1 MGYGTHYLHIPL
13 NAPNGEKFS
22 DRYSS
27 TQNVLEFFFFLVR
40 TCFSQP
46 TDPNASG
53 TVAEN

>member
-1 MGYGTHYLHIPL
+1 MNGIRYSLSPHPFKW
-13 NAPNGEKFS
+13 NGEKFS

-40 TCFSQP
+40 TCFTQP

>member
-40 TCFSQP
+40 TCFPQP

-53 TVAEN
+53 AVAEN